1 MVALVESMSRER
13 DAKALVGNMKAL
25 LSALVRKYYL
35 RGAGGG
41 GSRSGRS
48 SPSEIKHVIQIFNII
63 NDTALPT
70 IKDLGTLAN
79 LAETAS
85 YFDYRKQTFWQNIV
99 EKVMHLLVKENQNM
113 NLVQVSQ
120 LLRGIAYTNNAN
132 HEFEDKFFD
141 ELVKQLK

>member
-1 MVALVESMSRER
+1 MVTLVESMSRER
-13 DAKALVGNMKAL
+13 DAKALVGNLNAL

-35 RGAGGG
+35 RGGGGG

-48 SPSEIKHVIQIFNII
+48 STSDSKHIIQIFNII
-63 NDTALPT
+63 NDTALPA

-85 YFDYRKQTFWQNIV
+85 YFDFRKQSFWKHIE

-113 NLVQVSQ
+113 NLIQVSQ
-120 LLRGIAYTNNAN
+120 LLRGIAYTYNAN
-132 HEFEDKFFD
+132 H
-141 ELVKQLK
+141 